1 MSAIR
6 FAAALRGS
14 LARWAVVW
22 ARVWP
27 SSLPIMGKPSPTGPA
42 THPNLQVRVID
53 EHACFPSMAGASRN
67 RALPEPRTQAA
78 PPASPDRAAAPRS
91 AQPAPPTAA
100 CTPAG
105 YAAWKHAHAA
115 HSSHAPN
122 PATLALRRRGFDEA
136 AVHTWSLFWFN
147 HIGTILEFQFT
158 EEALLD
164 FIVNVMSIAIALH
177 FQ

>member
-27 SSLPIMGKPSPTGPA
+27 SSLPIMGKPSPTGSA

-115 HSSHAPN
+115 HSSHCTESSDACFSGN
-122 PATLALRRRGFDEA
+122 AVSMRRR
-136 AVHTWSLFWFN
+136 
-147 HIGTILEFQFT
+147 
-158 EEALLD
+158 
-164 FIVNVMSIAIALH
+164 FIPGPYSGSITLGRY
-177 FQ
+177 